1 MKSKLCK
8 IKHANLHKCIIAIEF
23 LAFPWYSH
31 VVRKGGV
38 MTKGQTEA
46 KISEAVSKFEI
57 EFMGRGPKQIR
68 TLIIQDLIIIRLKG
82 FLSQSEQKLAE
93 NSQGV
98 ELLKKVRTTLFEGSR
113 SFLETLIKEVVD
125 VEIISTHSD
134 VSTKTGEKIIVL
146 TVSEN
151 LEERFSK

>member
-1 MKSKLCK
+1 
-8 IKHANLHKCIIAIEF
+8 
-23 LAFPWYSH
+23 
-31 VVRKGGV
+31 

-57 EFMGRGPKQIR
+57 EYMGRGPKQIR

-98 ELLKKVRTTLFEGSR
+98 ELLKKVRMLLFENSR
-113 SFLETLIKEVVD
+113 TYLVSLIKEVVD
-125 VEIISTHSD
+125 VEVISTHSD
-134 VSTKTGEKIIVL
+134 VSTKTGEKIIVI
-146 TVSEN
+146 TVGEN
-151 LEERFSK
+151 LEEKLLG

>member
-1 MKSKLCK
+1 
-8 IKHANLHKCIIAIEF
+8 
-23 LAFPWYSH
+23 
-31 VVRKGGV
+31 
-38 MTKGQTEA
+38 MTKGQAEA

-68 TLIIQDLIIIRLKG
+68 TLILQDMIVVRLKG

-98 ELLKKVRTTLFEGSR
+98 ELLKKVRVTLFESSR
-113 SFLETLIKEVVD
+113 SYLEALVKEVVD

-134 VSTKTGEKIIVL
+134 VSTKTGEKIIVI
-146 TVSEN
+146 TVGEN
-151 LEERFSK
+151 LEDRFEK